1 MNTCVAFWDQQQQ
14 VQPEAHCF
22 ILNPK
27 NGKPGDGKKAWL
39 ASQSKYHNNHRQRRR
54 TLLRCVCNSVM
65 KADTDPDVFLSEIFQ
80 LGDELCDLDYV
91 GSIERLTVMIVDA
104 SPDGKYSTIK
114 LQTIR
119 SPRLSLKQIQLM
131 VKTIFIKSFGKV
143 ISYHK
148 ESRVES

>member
-1 MNTCVAFWDQQQQ
+1 MAN
-14 VQPEAHCF
+14 
-22 ILNPK
+22 LGM
-27 NGKPGDGKKAWL
+27 GKRLGL
-39 ASQSKYHNNHRQRRR
+39 LHRVSTTINHRQRRR

-65 KADTDPDVFLSEIFQ
+65 KADTDPDVFLSEMFQ
-80 LGDELCDLDYV
+80 LGDELCDLDDV